1 MADSLIADLGEL
13 DAALAATRRITDE
26 PMTSAQRIPPWV
38 FVLAAPMILALQALI
53 LWAMG
58 RLPICACGTVKLW
71 HGVVHSAENSQHIFD
86 WYTLTH
92 VVHGFGLY
100 FLLWLVLRRTSVA
113 LRLALAVLIEG
124 GWEVLENSDFIINR
138 YRAETIALDY
148 FGDSI
153 VNSIADTVAMIFGF
167 ALAHQLSTWS
177 VVGLAI
183 AIELMLAYT
192 IRDNLTLNV
201 IMLVHPTPVIKAW
214 QAAPLLR

>member
-1 MADSLIADLGEL
+1 MPCTGDPVI
-13 DAALAATRRITDE
+13 
-26 PMTSAQRIPPWV
+26 SAQRISPRT
-38 FVLAAPMILALQALI
+38 FLLAVPAILALQALI

-58 RLPICACGTVKLW
+58 RLPMCACGTIKLW
-71 HGVVHSAENSQHIFD
+71 HGVVQSTENSQHIFD

-100 FLLWLVLRRTSVA
+100 FLTWLVLRRTPVA

-124 GWEVLENSDFIINR
+124 AWEILENSDFIINR

-148 FGDSI
+148 VGDSI
-153 VNSIADTVAMIFGF
+153 VNSVADTVAMIVGF
-167 ALAHQLSTWS
+167 ALAYRLSTWS
-177 VVGLAI
+177 AVGLAI
-183 AIELMLAYT
+183 AIEVMLAYV

-201 IMLVHPTPVIKAW
+201 IMLLHPIQVIKAW

>member
-1 MADSLIADLGEL
+1 
-13 DAALAATRRITDE
+13 
-26 PMTSAQRIPPWV
+26 
-38 FVLAAPMILALQALI
+38 
-53 LWAMG
+53 MG

-71 HGVVHSAENSQHIFD
+71 NGVVHSAENSQHVFD

-124 GWEVLENSDFIINR
+124 GWEILENSDFIINR

-153 VNSIADTVAMIFGF
+153 VNSIADTVAMILGF
-167 ALAHQLSTWS
+167 ALAYRLSPWG

-183 AIELMLAYT
+183 AFELMLAYT
-192 IRDNLTLNV
+192 IATTSRSTSSCSSIRPRSSKHGKLRRYC
-201 IMLVHPTPVIKAW
+201 AS
-214 QAAPLLR
+214 APRGPNIVPMTDFSP

>member
-1 MADSLIADLGEL
+1 V
-13 DAALAATRRITDE
+13 
-26 PMTSAQRIPPWV
+26 TSAQRIPPWV
-38 FVLAAPMILALQALI
+38 FFLAVPAIIALQTLI

-92 VVHGFGLY
+92 VVHGFVLY

-113 LRLALAVLIEG
+113 LRLVLAVLIEG
-124 GWEVLENSDFIINR
+124 GWETLENSDFIINR

-167 ALAHQLSTWS
+167 AIASRLSPWS

-183 AIELMLAYT
+183 AGELMLAYT

-201 IMLVHPTPVIKAW
+201 IMLVHPTQVIKAW

>member
-1 MADSLIADLGEL
+1 V
-13 DAALAATRRITDE
+13 T
-26 PMTSAQRIPPWV
+26 QRIPPWV
-38 FVLAAPMILALQALI
+38 FFLAVPAIIALQALI

-71 HGVVHSAENSQHIFD
+71 HGIVHSAENSQHIFD

-92 VVHGFGLY
+92 VVHGFALY

-113 LRLALAVLIEG
+113 LRLVLAVLIEG
-124 GWEVLENSDFIINR
+124 GWEILENSDFIINR

-167 ALAHQLSTWS
+167 AIASRLSPWS
-177 VVGLAI
+177 VVGLTI
-183 AIELMLAYT
+183 AGELMLAYT

-201 IMLVHPTPVIKAW
+201 IMLVHPTQVIKAW

>member
-1 MADSLIADLGEL
+1 M
-13 DAALAATRRITDE
+13 
-26 PMTSAQRIPPWV
+26 PVTSASRIPPWA
-38 FVLAAPMILALQALI
+38 FLLAVPAILALQALI
-53 LWAMG
+53 LWVMG
-58 RLPICACGTVKLW
+58 RLPMCACGTIKLW
-71 HGVVHSAENSQHIFD
+71 HGVVQSTENSQHIFD

-100 FLLWLVLRRTSVA
+100 FLTWLVLRRTPVA

-124 GWEVLENSDFIINR
+124 AWEVLENSDFIINR

-153 VNSIADTVAMIFGF
+153 VNSVADTVAMIFGF
-167 ALAHQLSTWS
+167 ALANRLSTWS

-183 AIELMLAYT
+183 AIELVLLYL

-201 IMLVHPTPVIKAW
+201 IMLLHPIQVIKAW

>member
-1 MADSLIADLGEL
+1 V
-13 DAALAATRRITDE
+13 
-26 PMTSAQRIPPWV
+26 TSAQRIPPWA
-38 FVLAAPMILALQALI
+38 FLLAVPAMLALQALTLLLI
-53 LWAMG
+53 G
-58 RLPICACGTVKLW
+58 RLPMCACGTIKLW

-124 GWEVLENSDFIINR
+124 GWEILENSDFIINR

-153 VNSIADTVAMIFGF
+153 VNSIADTVAMITRLRARLPAVTVERGRACDRLRTHAGIYHPRQPHAQRHHARPSDPGHQSMASCAAI
-167 ALAHQLSTWS
+167 ALARHEGQILS
-177 VVGLAI
+177 
-183 AIELMLAYT
+183 
-192 IRDNLTLNV
+192 
-201 IMLVHPTPVIKAW
+201 P
-214 QAAPLLR
+214 

>member
-1 MADSLIADLGEL
+1 
-13 DAALAATRRITDE
+13 
-26 PMTSAQRIPPWV
+26 MTSAQRIPPWV
-38 FVLAAPMILALQALI
+38 FFLAVPAIIALQALI

-124 GWEVLENSDFIINR
+124 GWEILENSDFIINR

-167 ALAHQLSTWS
+167 ALASPAVAVERGRACDRRRTHAGIYHPRQPHAQRHHAGPSDPGHQSMAS
-177 VVGLAI
+177 CAAI
-183 AIELMLAYT
+183 ALARREGQ
-192 IRDNLTLNV
+192 IF
-201 IMLVHPTPVIKAW
+201 PP
-214 QAAPLLR
+214 

>member
-1 MADSLIADLGEL
+1 V
-13 DAALAATRRITDE
+13 
-26 PMTSAQRIPPWV
+26 TSAQRIPPWA
-38 FVLAAPMILALQALI
+38 FLLAVPAIIALQAVI

-124 GWEVLENSDFIINR
+124 GWEILENSDFIINR

-167 ALAHQLSTWS
+167 ALAHWLSTWS

-183 AIELMLAYT
+183 AIELMLAYV

-201 IMLVHPTPVIKAW
+201 IMLVHPTQVIKAW